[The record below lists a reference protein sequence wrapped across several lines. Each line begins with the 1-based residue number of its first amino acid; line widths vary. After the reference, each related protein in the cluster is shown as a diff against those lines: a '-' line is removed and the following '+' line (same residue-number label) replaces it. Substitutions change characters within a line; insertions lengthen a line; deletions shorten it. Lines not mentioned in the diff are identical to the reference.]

1 MEKTEI
7 CKNLIKIANQ
17 FDKQGD
23 YELANDLTVIAE
35 NIANNERVA
44 LNLGRL
50 LGKQN
55 LFGLAA
61 NALKKRMSPLQRA
74 QALKNPQLIQEA
86 TTLKQQVDAFNQK
99 LDAAEKG
106 QTPTPPVTTPPGTIP
121 PGTTPASNPQV
132 TPQTGQANIKPFLTN
147 NNLAKI
153 PEIQQNPNNPYFK

>member
-23 YELANDLTVIAE
+23 YEIANELTVVAQ
-35 NIANNERVA
+35 NIADNERVA
-44 LNLGRL
+44 FNLGRL

-55 LFGLAA
+55 LLGLAA
-61 NALKKRMSPLQRA
+61 GALRKRMSPLQRA

-86 TTLKQQVDAFNQK
+86 TTLDQQVRAFNQK

-106 QTPTPPVTTPPGTIP
+106 QTQTPPAITPPATTPPGTTQ
-121 PGTTPASNPQV
+121 PGTTSKA
-132 TPQTGQANIKPFLTN
+132 
-147 NNLAKI
+147 
-153 PEIQQNPNNPYFK
+153 

>member
-1 MEKTEI
+1 MEKAQI

-44 LNLGRL
+44 FNLGRL

-55 LFGLAA
+55 LLGLAA
-61 NALKKRMSPLQRA
+61 GALKKRMSPLQRA

-86 TTLKQQVDAFNQK
+86 TTLDQQVRAFNQK

-106 QTPTPPVTTPPGTIP
+106 QTPTPPGTPPQGTTPPGTP
-121 PGTTPASNPQV
+121 PKA
-132 TPQTGQANIKPFLTN
+132 
-147 NNLAKI
+147 
-153 PEIQQNPNNPYFK
+153 